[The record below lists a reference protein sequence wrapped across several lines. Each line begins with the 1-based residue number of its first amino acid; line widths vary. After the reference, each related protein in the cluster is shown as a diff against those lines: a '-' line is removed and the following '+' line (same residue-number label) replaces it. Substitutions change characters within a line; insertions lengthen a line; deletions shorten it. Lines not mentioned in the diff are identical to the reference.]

1 MKGLLKAK
9 SATSQLVTL
18 LGVVLVSSFVIGA
31 VGSLIVSMVTHVP
44 LEDIS
49 KMATA
54 KVIEPR
60 MIPVIRGLQIVQFFA
75 LFLIPC
81 LICAYLFSEKPG
93 RHLGFKP
100 PHATAFIFAGILLMI
115 VAYPFSGLLGELN
128 RIIPLPTSWET
139 WVAEKETDAAKSM
152 KAMLGGQSI
161 QTLIINLIVIAGLAA
176 VGEELLLSGMVQ
188 RIFTRMFKSPWA
200 GIIVAAV
207 LFSALHMQFKGFL
220 PRVALG
226 IILGAIYWY
235 SGSLWVA
242 ILAHFFYDAV
252 LILLV
257 YFNPSLME
265 KDTVMDDQKTGLV
278 VIGIISLALTA
289 SLIRWMMLKSKTR
302 YEEVYDEEINAKDH
316 PFEFEKKIP

>member
-31 VGSLIVSMVTHVP
+31 LGSTIVSIVTHVS
-44 LEDIS
+44 LEDIT

-60 MIPVIRGLQIVQFFA
+60 MIPVIRGLQVVQFFA
-75 LFLIPC
+75 LFLVPC
-81 LICAYLFSEKPG
+81 IICSYLFSERPA
-93 RHLGFKP
+93 RHLGLKP
-100 PHATAFIFAGILLMI
+100 PHTAAFIFAGILLMI
-115 VAYPFSGLLGELN
+115 IAYPFSGLLGELN
-128 RIIPLPTSWET
+128 RIIPLPASWET
-139 WVAEKETDAAKSM
+139 WITEKETDAAKSM
-152 KAMLGGQSI
+152 KAMLGGQNI
-161 QTLIINLIVIAGLAA
+161 QTLITNLVVIAGLAA
-176 VGEELLLSGMVQ
+176 VGEELLLRGMVQ

-200 GIIVAAV
+200 GIIISAV

-226 IILGAIYWY
+226 MILGAVYWY

-242 ILAHFFYDAV
+242 ILAHFFYDAA

-257 YFNPSLME
+257 YFNPSLLE
-265 KDTVMDDQKTGLV
+265 QDTVMDDQKLSLV
-278 VIGIISLALTA
+278 VMGIISLVLTA
-289 SLIRWMMLKSKTR
+289 GLMRWMILKSKTR
-302 YEEVYDEEINAKDH
+302 YEEVYDEELNAKDH
-316 PFEFEKKIP
+316 PFENKIR

>member
-31 VGSLIVSMVTHVP
+31 LGSTIVSIVTHVP
-44 LEDIS
+44 LEDIG

-81 LICAYLFSEKPG
+81 IICAYLFSEKPA
-93 RHLGFKP
+93 RHLGLKP
-100 PHATAFIFAGILLMI
+100 PHTAAFIFMGILLMI

-128 RIIPLPTSWET
+128 GMIPFPNSWET
-139 WVAEKETDAAKSM
+139 WITEKETDAAKSM
-152 KAMLGGQSI
+152 KAMLGGQST
-161 QTLIINLIVIAGLAA
+161 QTLIINLVVIAGLAA
-176 VGEELLLSGMVQ
+176 VGEELLLRGMVQ
-188 RIFTRMFKSPWA
+188 RIFTRMFRSPWA

-220 PRVALG
+220 PRAALG
-226 IILGAIYWY
+226 VILGAIYWY
-235 SGSLWVA
+235 SGSLWAA
-242 ILAHFFYDAV
+242 ILAHFFYDAG

-257 YFNPSLME
+257 HFNPSLLE
-265 KDTVMDDQKTGLV
+265 KDTVMDDEKRSLLIMGL
-278 VIGIISLALTA
+278 ISLVLTI
-289 SLIRWMMLKSKTR
+289 SLLRWMILKSRTR
-302 YEEVYDEEINAKDH
+302 YDDEYAEEINAKDH
-316 PFEFEKKIP
+316 PFEFEKKLP